1 MTTRIFAIPT
11 DLTLACLV
19 LAAISTPPAL
29 AQSEKSED
37 VPVETGLE
45 FINTS
50 FEIASPL
57 SWETDPEGV
66 IHLYMIYDQER
77 SSTNRANG
85 HWHFQLQA
93 KQGSELT
100 LRLHNFDNVWNGRHG
115 SPLNDEVT
123 SFVSHDGKDWTPI
136 QTEKIDDNSLEIK
149 IQMEQ
154 ESLYVAR
161 LEPYRTSDLERLK
174 TEIRDNP
181 LVEIIP
187 IGRTVQNR
195 ELEIIR
201 VGRPDV
207 PNRVL
212 LRARSHPW
220 EPGGN
225 WVLQGMI
232 RHLLG
237 DDEHLPSYLDTYC
250 IYVMPMANKD
260 GVALGHTRFNLLG
273 ADLNRKWD
281 KPADPRYSPENHALE
296 RWIEAMIAEGKRPHL
311 AIDFHNDNSGRLHI
325 SRPNI
330 DLEEYLERMKKFEQ
344 LLIQHSWFT
353 EGSTGGNFHNPGTI
367 GEGLLERYGITA
379 CVQELNANRIA
390 GLDDVARA
398 QHWELFGRQLC
409 KVFYEYFRAAP

>member
-1 MTTRIFAIPT
+1 MTPATRSSAT
-11 DLTLACLV
+11 LV
-19 LAAISTPPAL
+19 LAFMLTTQTI
-29 AQSEKSED
+29 AQVEKPD
-37 VPVETGLE
+37 DAPVDTGLE

-50 FEIASPL
+50 FENASPL
-57 SWETDPEGV
+57 YWETDEEGV
-66 IHLYMIYDQER
+66 IHVYMIYDQER
-77 SSTNRANG
+77 SSPNRANG

-93 KQGSELT
+93 RQGSDLR

-123 SFVSHDGKDWTPI
+123 SFVSHDGKDWKVI
-136 QTEKIDDNSLEIK
+136 QTEKMDDNSLRIQ
-149 IQMEQ
+149 IQMER

-161 LEPYRTSDLERLK
+161 LEPYRLSDLERLK
-174 TEIRDNP
+174 AEIRDNP
-181 LVEIIP
+181 LVEIVP
-187 IGRTVQNR
+187 IGQTVQGR

-201 VGRPDV
+201 VGRPDA
-207 PNRVL
+207 PHRVL

-237 DDEHLPSYLDTYC
+237 DDEQIQRYLETYC
-250 IYVMPMANKD
+250 LYVMPMANKD

-281 KPADPRYSPENHALE
+281 KPADPRYAPENHALE
-296 RWIEAMIAEGKRPHL
+296 RWIESMIAKGKRPDL
-311 AIDFHNDNSGRLHI
+311 AIDFHNDNSGRLHV

-330 DLEEYLERMKKFEQ
+330 DLEEYLARMKKFEQ
-344 LLIQHSWFT
+344 LLTEHSWFT
-353 EGSTGGNFHNPGTI
+353 EGSTGGSFHNPGTI

-390 GLDDVARA
+390 GLDDHARA
-398 QHWELFGRQLC
+398 EHWELFGRQLC
-409 KVFYEYFRAAP
+409 KVFDAYFRTE